1 MDDPV
6 RQIEVTYQF
15 FLPDNIREVI
25 MFQNAHEMMKSLYDI
40 NNLCYRAIKN
50 GDDSAEKMAREILEL
65 MEKIPLEEM

>member
-1 MDDPV
+1 MDEPV

-15 FLPDNIREVI
+15 FLPDNLREVI
-25 MFQNAHEMMKSLYDI
+25 MFQNAQEMMKALYDI

-50 GDDSAEKMAREILEL
+50 GDDSTEKMAREVLGF

>member
-15 FLPDNIREVI
+15 FLPDNLREVI
-25 MFQNAHEMMKSLYDI
+25 MFQHAQEMMSALHEI

-50 GDDSAEKMAREILEL
+50 GDDSCEKMGREILGL
-65 MEKIPLEEM
+65 MEKIPLEDM